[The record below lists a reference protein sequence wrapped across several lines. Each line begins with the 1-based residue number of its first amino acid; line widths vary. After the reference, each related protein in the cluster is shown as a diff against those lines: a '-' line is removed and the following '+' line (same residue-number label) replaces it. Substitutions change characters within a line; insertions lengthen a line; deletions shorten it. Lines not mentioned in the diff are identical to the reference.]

1 MNSIMSLPSF
11 GPAATREFSC
21 ANGQVDGP
29 TAVERLCADILSALK
44 RFSDIVESDPTGT
57 PSQAERLAVRDLNRA
72 LRAAS
77 QCRCQ
82 NLYDLYAKSRT
93 HEAMKVWFPPHDPR
107 MQLFASN
114 LAGELFQFLERCQA
128 ANSKAADPAGQAQA
142 HEGGSVS

>member
-1 MNSIMSLPSF
+1 MMSLPSF
-11 GPAATREFSC
+11 GPGAAREISC
-21 ANGQVDGP
+21 ANRQADGP
-29 TAVERLCADILSALK
+29 TLVERLCAEILSALK

-57 PSQAERLAVRDLNRA
+57 PSLAERSAVRDLNRA

-107 MQLFASN
+107 MQVFASN

-128 ANSKAADPAGQAQA
+128 ANSKTADPAGEAPA
-142 HEGGSVS
+142 NE